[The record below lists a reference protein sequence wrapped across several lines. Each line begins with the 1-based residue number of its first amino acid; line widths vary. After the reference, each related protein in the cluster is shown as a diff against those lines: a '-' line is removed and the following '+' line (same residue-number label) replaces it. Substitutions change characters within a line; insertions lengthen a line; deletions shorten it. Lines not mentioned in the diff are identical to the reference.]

1 MCFIFRCIFT
11 MKSGQN
17 IKLVTRAVKICLD
30 QDETVII
37 GTRNQENAENLAEL
51 IDWLGYGKMV
61 TTKVEIEKT
70 WQVVINKRIN

>member
-1 MCFIFRCIFT
+1 